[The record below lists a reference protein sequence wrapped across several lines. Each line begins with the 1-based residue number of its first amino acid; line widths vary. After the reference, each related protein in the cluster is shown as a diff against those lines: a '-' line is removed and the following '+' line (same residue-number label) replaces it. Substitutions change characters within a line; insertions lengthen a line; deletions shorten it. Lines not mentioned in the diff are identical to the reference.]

1 MEEKITL
8 TLTPDEVPAPKAELI
23 AKPGVGDAVE
33 QAMQQTILTPEEQQM
48 VDNFAK
54 QIDLHDTAAVMQ
66 YGAAGQKKVADFSDT
81 ALQNVKTKDLGEAG
95 KMMTELVTELKGFSK
110 DGDEKGL
117 LGLFKKKSNKLEAMK
132 ARYAT
137 AEVNVERIQS
147 MLEQHQVTLLTD
159 IKLFDKMYDMNLNY
173 FKELTMYIMA
183 GKKALGEARDTEL
196 VELVEKAQRSNLPE
210 DAQAAKDFED
220 MCLRFEKKLY
230 DLELTR
236 NISIQM
242 APQIRL
248 IQNNDT
254 MMAEKIQTSI
264 VNTIP
269 LWKSQMVIALG
280 LANSQAAIEAQRA
293 VSDMTNQLLLK
304 NAEALNQGTIAA
316 ATESERGIV
325 DIETLTNTNKML
337 IDTMDEVL
345 KIQSEGHEKRAA
357 AEQELNRIE
366 GELKQ
371 KLLEVNTVTGG
382 K

>member
-8 TLTPDEVPAPKAELI
+8 TLTPDQVPAPKIDLAV
-23 AKPGVGDAVE
+23 KPGVGEAVE
-33 QAMQQTILTPEEQQM
+33 QAMQQTILSPEEQEM
-48 VDNFAK
+48 VDSFAK
-54 QIDLHDTAAVMQ
+54 QIDLHDTSAIMQ

-81 ALQNVKTKDLGEAG
+81 ALENVRTKDLGETG
-95 KMMTELVTELKGFSK
+95 KMITDLVTELKGFHADSE
-110 DGDEKGL
+110 EKGL
-117 LGLFKKKSNKLEAMK
+117 LGLFKKKSTKLEAMK

-159 IKLFDKMYDMNLNY
+159 IKMFDKMYDMNLSY
-173 FKELTMYIMA
+173 FKELTMYILA
-183 GKKALGEARDTEL
+183 GKKALQTARDSEL
-196 VELVEKAQRSNLPE
+196 VELVDKAQKSGLPE

-293 VSDMTNQLLLK
+293 VSDMTNQLLRK
-304 NAEALNQGTIAA
+304 NAEALHQGTIAA

-325 DIETLTNTNKML
+325 DIETLTDTNKML

-345 KIQSEGHEKRAA
+345 KIQSEGHEKRMA
-357 AEQELNRIE
+357 AEQELGRIE
-366 GELKQ
+366 NELKQ
-371 KLLEVNTVTGG
+371 KLLEVNTVTG

>member
-1 MEEKITL
+1 MDEKITL
-8 TLTPDEVPAPKAELI
+8 TLNPEEVPSIKEELMV
-23 AKPGVGDAVE
+23 KPGVGDAVE
-33 QAMQQTILTPEEQQM
+33 QAMQQTVLSPEEQAM
-48 VDNFAK
+48 VDSFAG

-81 ALQNVKTKDLGEAG
+81 ALENVKTKDLGEAG
-95 KMMTELVTELKGFSK
+95 KMMTDLVAELKHFNA
-110 DGDEKGL
+110 DPDDKGL
-117 LGLFKKKSNKLEAMK
+117 LSLFKKKSTKLEAMK
-132 ARYAT
+132 ARYST
-137 AEVNVERIQS
+137 AEVNVDRIQS

-159 IKLFDKMYDMNLNY
+159 IKMFDKMYDMNLSY
-173 FKELTMYIMA
+173 FKELTMYILA
-183 GKKALGEARDTEL
+183 GKKALDSARTTEL
-196 VELVEKAQRSNLPE
+196 VELVEKAKKSNLPE

-220 MCLRFEKKLY
+220 KCLRFEKKLY

-280 LANSQAAIEAQRA
+280 LANSQAALEAQKA
-293 VSDMTNQLLLK
+293 VSDMTNKLLLK
-304 NAEALNQGTIAA
+304 NAEALQLGTVAT
-316 ATESERGIV
+316 ATEAERGIV
-325 DIETLTNTNKML
+325 DIETLTTTNKML
-337 IDTMDEVL
+337 MDTMDEVL
-345 KIQSEGHEKRAA
+345 KIQAEGHQKREA
-357 AEQELNRIE
+357 AEQELGRIE

-371 KLLEVNTVTGG
+371 KLLEINTTTVTQ
-382 K
+382 